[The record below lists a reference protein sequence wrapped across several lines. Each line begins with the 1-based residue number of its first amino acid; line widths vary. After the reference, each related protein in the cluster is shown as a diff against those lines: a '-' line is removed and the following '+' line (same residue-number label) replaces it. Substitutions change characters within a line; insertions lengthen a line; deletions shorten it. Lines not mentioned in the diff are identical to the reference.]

1 MQSEARTTIFVSETN
16 YSNNF
21 TSQLKEMEEQTK
33 PNTSKREEVIKIR
46 AEINEIEK
54 KNSNR
59 VNKIFSL
66 FSWKKCTFFLMPR
79 LLSCGP
85 DMLIF
90 IPCQYFFHI

>member
-1 MQSEARTTIFVSETN
+1 MIGMQSEARTTIFVSETN

-54 KNSNR
+54 KKTQIGSIR
-59 VNKIFSL
+59 SSVY
-66 FSWKKCTFFLMPR
+66 FLGR
-79 LLSCGP
+79 NVLSFWCL
-85 DMLIF
+85 DF
-90 IPCQYFFHI
+90 